1 MINLKDDVL
10 HDRMMSIIEVVKL
23 KQSDPDTI
31 SELKKLVGS
40 TEHLMGFSEGQFAEA
55 ALDLLGIIKYSGDDD
70 KVFELITYRFGG
82 LAT

>member
-10 HDRMMSIIEVVKL
+10 HDRMMSIIEVVKQR
-23 KQSDPDTI
+23 KSDPETI
-31 SELKKLVGS
+31 SDLKKLVGS

-55 ALDLLGIIKYSGDDD
+55 ALDLLGITKYSGDDN
-70 KVFELITYRFGG
+70 KVVELIAYHFGG